1 MKIIQ
6 MICAA
11 FLALVLGACGGGGG
25 DAGTPMGSK
34 ASASTGANATGTSG
48 AITLA
53 VIDAAGT
60 SVTKVT
66 FAGQTLQATYLNASG
81 APVKGAR
88 VAFTVTAGAGVVFSS
103 DSALT
108 NDQGVATIQ
117 IRSGGSSVSGV
128 ASVTATADTLTST
141 VNFVLSPDG
150 SDVLTLY
157 LLNADGTPTSSVILG
172 GGQKIRA
179 VYTNAKG
186 TALEGRIVNFSIAN
200 GTAAVLGATSALTD
214 AAGVA
219 YIGVDALDAK
229 TSGTVSVS
237 ASNLATTGILNFRVI
252 GSGARTLSLALL
264 DSQGNPTTSVGYQ
277 TGERLRALYRD
288 SAGNPIANSRVQFL
302 IDYGEKGVTL
312 VPSTAPNTADALTD
326 ANGLAYIR
334 VSASDPTASGAA
346 TVSANVG
353 SLKSAIDF
361 AVTADGGPT
370 LTLTLENSASGSMPT
385 VSYGGVQRLKAEY
398 KSSKG
403 KAIPNTVVT
412 FPNVANLKILG
423 SAITNE
429 QGIAY
434 ASISPLSDIWEGAA
448 TVQAYVDK
456 VVAMLN
462 VSVKMKFSGPNK
474 LTLSVVDKNY
484 VPLASPAITY
494 NGGQFIKAVYAD
506 SEGKAIPNSTVSF
519 TVSKGKGVSV
529 KPELGLTDADGVVYV
544 RVGVSDA
551 TVSGAAAVQAN
562 AGTVSGDVEF
572 AVNAPGNSELSLQLL
587 NATGDMVSTVSDG
600 GNQKLKVVYTDAIS
614 KLGIANTAVNFSSPS
629 SDIVLG
635 SGAALTDKDGI
646 AFVDIKPRDAST
658 AGVAT
663 VTAWVGN
670 VVTMLNVAIKTIPP
684 APNVLKLE
692 LSGANGLAS
701 SSALKF
707 GANQLLRFSYKKG
720 DGSAIAGVR
729 VTFAVTAGPTL
740 ASLQADSALTDADG
754 IATVGI
760 KSSSAVAVGAATA
773 SATVTVGTT
782 SLSTTLDFAVAATAV
797 NLEAFTLGSQSL
809 AAGATTSV
817 SIKAKAGGVAV
828 SGVPISL
835 SADCGSLSP
844 AIALTNDS
852 GQATSTYSSLKADG
866 TSCSGSVKLSAT
878 ASGSTLDAPALS
890 VAAPVASAVNFVSA
904 SSPVIYVQG
913 SGASTQATL
922 KFKVL
927 DATGAIY
934 PNATVTAAI
943 TANPGGV
950 GLNAAGSTAP
960 LTLTSDSLGL
970 VNFQIYA
977 GTVPGPVQVKVSLND
992 LAYAFSS
999 NITVQSGPPAQDRF
1013 SLSAATYNL
1022 EGQDIDG
1029 KTTTLT
1035 IRVADRQG
1043 NAVPD
1048 GTVINFTSG
1057 GGQIQPSCVTSTN
1070 NADKGISSCWVTF
1083 SSQQPRPAAQYGRVP
1098 ILAFAEGVKVY
1109 ADNNRNNSF
1118 DVGADTLTDMGDAY
1132 RDDNEN
1138 GSYDAGE
1145 FVLPRGGSDRCPT
1158 GAGGVPARSNTC
1170 DSRTAATTVR
1180 SQIVL
1185 LMATSAAELTAKST
1199 SSQAITFRANSV
1211 TLCGKSTISPEK
1223 PPEKCLPLAN
1233 GTTFSATTSN
1243 ESECTAGTP
1252 MPALVGNV
1260 APIFDPGAQLGTEH
1274 TVFLTAADGKTCSG
1288 KTLTVMAKSPSGK
1301 VTPVNF
1307 YIPYP

>member
-141 VNFVLSPDG
+141 INFVLSPDG

-186 TALEGRIVNFSIAN
+186 AALEGRIVNFSIAN

-237 ASNLATTGILNFRVI
+237 ASNSATTGILNFRVI

-288 SAGNPIANSRVQFL
+288 SAGNPIANSRVHFL

-346 TVSANVG
+346 TVSASVD

-385 VSYGGVQRLKAEY
+385 VSYAGAQRLKAEY
-398 KSSKG
+398 KSSTG
-403 KAIPNTVVT
+403 KPIPNTVVT
-412 FPNVANLKILG
+412 FPPVLNLTILG
-423 SAITNE
+423 SAITND

-434 ASISPLSDIWEGAA
+434 ASIRPSSDIWEGAA
-448 TVQAYVDK
+448 TVQANVDK
-456 VVAMLN
+456 VVTMLN

-474 LTLSVVDKNY
+474 LTLSVVDKSK
-484 VPLASPAITY
+484 VTLASPAITY
-494 NGGQFIKAVYAD
+494 NGGQFIKAVYVD
-506 SEGKAIPNSTVSF
+506 SDGKPIPNSTVSF
-519 TVSKGKGVSV
+519 KLIKGAVSFR
-529 KPELGLTDADGVVYV
+529 PDAGLTGADGVVYV
-544 RVGVSDA
+544 SISPNDA
-551 TVSGAAAVQAN
+551 TVSGAATVRAD
-562 AGTVSGDVEF
+562 AGTVSADVEF
-572 AVNAPGNSELSLQLL
+572 AVNASGNSELSLKLL

-600 GNQKLKVVYTDAIS
+600 GNQKLKVVYTDATS
-614 KLGIANTAVNFSSPS
+614 KLGIANTAVNFSSSS

-635 SGAALTDKDGI
+635 SSAALTDKDGI

-670 VVTMLNVAIKTIPP
+670 VVTMLNVAVKTIPP

-701 SSALKF
+701 SSALTY
-707 GANQLLRFSYKKG
+707 ASNQSLRFTYK
-720 DGSAIAGVR
+720 DGNGIGISGVR
-729 VTFAVTAGPTL
+729 VDFRVDQGQSMV
-740 ASLQADSALTDADG
+740 SLPVNSALTDSAG

-760 KSSSAVAVGAATA
+760 KPQDASAVGAATV
-773 SATVTVGTT
+773 SATVANGKD
-782 SLSTTLDFAVAATAV
+782 SLSKSLDFAIAAPNV
-797 NLEAFTLGSQSL
+797 RLENFALGSTKL
-809 AAGATTSV
+809 ASGGTTSV
-817 SIKAKAGGVAV
+817 SINVVMPDGSRPIGI
-828 SGVPISL
+828 PISL
-835 SADCGSLSP
+835 SADCGTLKP
-844 AIALTNDS
+844 NIASANGS
-852 GQATSTYSSLKADG
+852 GLATSTYSAANGDASL
-866 TSCSGSVKLSAT
+866 CMGSVHLTALAPGSALYT
-878 ASGSTLDAPALS
+878 SLTVDN
-890 VAAPVASAVNFVSA
+890 PVASSVMFESGAESL
-904 SSPVIYVQG
+904 SSIFIQG
-913 SGASTQATL
+913 SGAKSQATL

-927 DATGAIY
+927 DAKGKPL
-934 PNATVTAAI
+934 PNADVVASI
-943 TANPGGV
+943 VDSPDGV
-950 GLNAAGSTAP
+950 GLVPDQTVKSMN
-960 LTLTSDSLGL
+960 LQSDSDGY
-970 VNFQIYA
+970 VSVQIYA
-977 GTVPGPVQVKVSLND
+977 GKVPGPVQVKVSLRNNS
-992 LAYAFSS
+992 AYAYS
-999 NITVQSGPPAQDRF
+999 NRITVQSGPPAQERF
-1013 SLSAATYNL
+1013 SLSAEQYNL
-1022 EGQDIDG
+1022 QGDVDG
-1029 KTTTLT
+1029 NSTK
-1035 IRVADRQG
+1035 IVVYVADRQG

-1048 GTVINFTSG
+1048 GTVINFTSS
-1057 GGQIQPSCVTSTN
+1057 GGQVQPSCQTSTTTPT
-1070 NADKGISSCWVTF
+1070 KTSSCQVFFIT
-1083 SSQQPRPAAQYGRVP
+1083 QKPRPANGRVQ
-1098 ILAFAEGVKVY
+1098 ILAFTEGLKTFK
-1109 ADNNRNNSF
+1109 DTNNNNIF
-1118 DVGADTLTDMGDAY
+1118 DLEDKLTDMGDAF

-1138 GSYDAGE
+1138 GAFDKGE
-1145 FVLPRGGSDRCPT
+1145 FVLARKSSYPNGGCGT
-1158 GAGGVPARSNTC
+1158 GSLKEVWGTPSKDGTC
-1170 DSRTAATTVR
+1170 DNQTAEATVR
-1180 SQIVL
+1180 SQITL
-1185 LMATSAAELTAKST
+1185 LMATGEAKLTVQSKNASAVSFIINST
-1199 SSQAITFRANSV
+1199 TDC
-1211 TLCGKSTISPEK
+1211 TDPISGQTS
-1223 PPEKCLPLAN
+1223 KCLPMAN
-1233 GTTFSATTSN
+1233 GTTLKAATSN
-1243 ESECTAGTP
+1243 PEECKAEEP
-1252 MPALVGNV
+1252 IPPIVGNIQ
-1260 APIFDPGAQLGTEH
+1260 PNRILTAQLGSYH
-1274 TVFLTAADGKTCSG
+1274 TVLLTAAKDKSCLGKDLYVT
-1288 KTLTVMAKSPSGK
+1288 TTSPS
-1301 VTPVNF
+1301 NF
-1307 YIPYP
+1307 ATTFSIGIGN

>member
-1 MKIIQ
+1 MKLLQII
-6 MICAA
+6 CGAV
-11 FLALVLGACGGGGG
+11 LALALGACGGGGG
-25 DAGTPMGSK
+25 SPGKPMGS
-34 ASASTGANATGTSG
+34 ASNASTDSSASLPNGS
-48 AITLA
+48 ITLA
-53 VIDAAGT
+53 VLDSAGA

-81 APVKGAR
+81 APIKGAR
-88 VAFTVTAGAGVVFSS
+88 IAFSVTSGTGVVLGG

-108 NDQGVATIQ
+108 NESGVATLPV
-117 IRSGGSSVSGV
+117 RSGGSSVAGV
-128 ASVTATADTLTST
+128 ATVSATADSITSS
-141 VNFVLSPDG
+141 VNFVLSPEG
-150 SDVLTLY
+150 SDVLSMSLVT
-157 LLNADGTPTSSVILG
+157 ASGAATSNVNFG

-179 VYTNAKG
+179 VYTNANG
-186 TALEGRIVNFSIAN
+186 TPLAGRVVNFAISF
-200 GTAAVLGATSALTD
+200 GSGAVLGSGSALTD
-214 AAGVA
+214 ASGVA
-219 YIGVDALDAK
+219 FIGVDATDAK
-229 TSGTVSVS
+229 VSGAVTVT
-237 ASNLATTGILNFRVI
+237 ASNASATGLLNFRIVGG
-252 GSGARTLSLALL
+252 GSSTLSLFLVDAA
-264 DSQGNPTTSVGYQ
+264 GNPTTSTGYQ
-277 TGERLRALYRD
+277 TGQRIRALYRD
-288 SAGNPIANSRVQFL
+288 ETGNPIANATVSFSVS
-302 IDYGEKGVTL
+302 KGVDGAKL
-312 VPSTAPNTADALTD
+312 AVSSALTD
-326 ANGLAYIR
+326 ANGVAYVGISSTGPTAAGAATVNATAGSSSSNIDFAVTAEGSPTLTLVLENSASGSVPTVSYGGGQRIR
-334 VSASDPTASGAA
+334 ALYLSAAGTPIVNALVKFSTGGSTDFTVVSAAITDARGFAYADVAPVSATTVGGATVQAFVGTVVGMLNVSVKTKAAGLNKLTLSVVDKNRVALASPAISYNGGQLIRAVYIDSEGNPVANTTVSFVVTKGAAGMTLQRSSGLSDADGTVYVAINPVDPTVSGAA
-346 TVSANVG
+346 TVSATAVNASSTV
-353 SLKSAIDF
+353 DF
-361 AVTADGGPT
+361 AVNAQGSPT
-370 LTLTLENSASGSMPT
+370 LTLTLENSANAIVPT
-385 VSYGGVQRLKAEY
+385 VSFG
-398 KSSKG
+398 
-403 KAIPNTVVT
+403 
-412 FPNVANLKILG
+412 
-423 SAITNE
+423 
-429 QGIAY
+429 
-434 ASISPLSDIWEGAA
+434 
-448 TVQAYVDK
+448 
-456 VVAMLN
+456 
-462 VSVKMKFSGPNK
+462 
-474 LTLSVVDKNY
+474 
-484 VPLASPAITY
+484 
-494 NGGQFIKAVYAD
+494 GGQRIKAVYRA
-506 SEGKAIPNSTVSF
+506 
-519 TVSKGKGVSV
+519 
-529 KPELGLTDADGVVYV
+529 ADGSPIANAVVKYSSSSATDLV
-544 RVGVSDA
+544 IVSSALTNDKGEA
-551 TVSGAAAVQAN
+551 FIDVSPANASTAAAV
-562 AGTVSGDVEF
+562 
-572 AVNAPGNSELSLQLL
+572 
-587 NATGDMVSTVSDG
+587 
-600 GNQKLKVVYTDAIS
+600 
-614 KLGIANTAVNFSSPS
+614 
-629 SDIVLG
+629 
-635 SGAALTDKDGI
+635 
-646 AFVDIKPRDAST
+646 
-658 AGVAT
+658 T
-663 VTAWVGN
+663 VTGWVSN
-670 VVTMLNVAIKTIPP
+670 VAAILNVSIKTPVQV
-684 APNVLKLE
+684 PNVLALE
-692 LSGANGLAS
+692 LSDVNGVQK

-720 DGSAIAGVR
+720 DGSPIAGVR

-740 ASLQADSALTDADG
+740 ASLQADSALTGADG

-760 KSSSAVAVGAATA
+760 NSSSAVAVGAATA

-844 AIALTNDS
+844 AISLTNGS

-890 VAAPVASAVNFVSA
+890 VAAPIASAVNFVSA

-913 SGASTQATL
+913 SGASTQAAL

-1013 SLSAATYNL
+1013 SLSAASYNL

-1029 KTTTLT
+1029 ITTTLT

-1057 GGQIQPSCVTSTN
+1057 GGQIQPSCATTKAN
-1070 NADKGISSCWVTF
+1070 GISSCSVTF

-1098 ILAFAEGVKVY
+1098 ILAFAEGVKIY

-1145 FVLPRGGSDRCPT
+1145 FVLPRGGSDSCPT

-1180 SQIVL
+1180 RQIVL
-1185 LMATSAAELTAKST
+1185 LMATSKAEFSEWTRSSSAASFRVNSTTACEDGS
-1199 SSQAITFRANSV
+1199 
-1211 TLCGKSTISPEK
+1211 
-1223 PPEKCLPLAN
+1223 KCLPLAS
-1233 GTTFSATTSN
+1233 GTRLSATTSKVA
-1243 ESECTAGTP
+1243 ECVAATP
-1252 MPALVGNV
+1252 VPEVVSAV
-1260 APIFDPGAQLGTEH
+1260 ASTLDRNAQLGSVH
-1274 TVFLTAADGKTCSG
+1274 SVLLTPTDGKTCSG
-1288 KTLTVMAKSPSGK
+1288 KTLSVTATSPAGVVSMGNY
-1301 VTPVNF
+1301 T
-1307 YIPYP
+1307 IP